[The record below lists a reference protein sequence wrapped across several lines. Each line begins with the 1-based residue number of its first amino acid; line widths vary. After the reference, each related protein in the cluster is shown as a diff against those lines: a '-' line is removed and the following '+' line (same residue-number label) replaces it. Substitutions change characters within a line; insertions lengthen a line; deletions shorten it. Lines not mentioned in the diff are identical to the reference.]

1 MLLLCGHKDTTGLR
15 AGGPGWH
22 SYHDEKRHVHLL
34 NCPNFDD
41 SIVNLEKRNRYISQF
56 LFN

>member
-1 MLLLCGHKDTTGLR
+1 MCLTGLQ

-22 SYHDEKRHVHLL
+22 SHHDVKMHVRIL